1 MIGRLKG
8 LVDGVGDGWVL
19 IDVNGV
25 CYLVEGSGRMLSSL
39 PGQGERVTLAI
50 ETYVRED
57 QFRLFGFLS
66 EEERSWFKLLLGVQG
81 VGAKVALAIQSVL
94 SVGELSQA
102 VMAQDKT
109 MVSRAPGVGPKVAQR
124 IVQELKDKIPETSF
138 VVAGQHM
145 TGGEIGSEI
154 RGEVGGAGISD
165 NPAVNTAV
173 SDALSALTNLG
184 YARSQAHVAVMT
196 VMGQINQSSGEADD
210 EAGGDSEDIST
221 QDLIKRALKE
231 LAENA

>member
-39 PGQGERVTLAI
+39 PGQGELVTLAI

-94 SVGELSQA
+94 SVSELAQA

-124 IVQELKDKIPETSF
+124 IVQELKDKVPEASF
-138 VVAGQHM
+138 VVAGH
-145 TGGEIGSEI
+145 GASA
-154 RGEVGGAGISD
+154 GGASD
-165 NPAVNTAV
+165 DAGDMNQPDMNTTV

-184 YARSQAHVAVMT
+184 YARSQAHVVVMT
-196 VMGQINQSSGEADD
+196 VMGQLNQSEDGAETLSTEA
-210 EAGGDSEDIST
+210 
-221 QDLIKRALKE
+221 LIKSALKE
-231 LAENA
+231 LAENG

>member
-39 PGQGERVTLAI
+39 PGQGELVTLAI

-94 SVGELSQA
+94 SVSELSQA

-124 IVQELKDKIPETSF
+124 IVQELKDKVPEASF
-138 VVAGQHM
+138 VVAGQ
-145 TGGEIGSEI
+145 GASS
-154 RGEVGGAGISD
+154 GGASADAGD
-165 NPAVNTAV
+165 MNQPDMNTTV

-196 VMGQINQSSGEADD
+196 VMGQLNQLEDEGETLST
-210 EAGGDSEDIST
+210 EA
-221 QDLIKRALKE
+221 LIKSALKE
-231 LAENA
+231 LAENG